1 MRLVL
6 IGVAL
11 GFVAALM
18 VVRLLKTQ
26 LFQISAFDPLTFAL
40 TALVLIAVTLV
51 ASYVPAWR
59 ATKVNPVE
67 ALHYE

>member
-1 MRLVL
+1 MKLVG

-11 GFVAALM
+11 GLGAAM
-18 VVRLLKTQ
+18 VVARLLKSQ
-26 LFQISAFDPLTFAL
+26 LFQISAFDPLTFTLMAL
-40 TALVLIAVTLV
+40 MLVAVTLV

-59 ATKVNPVE
+59 ATKVNPIE